1 MEDIESNRPACEE
14 LERLLLI
21 VHDIITSE
29 VERKQ
34 MKTEFVNA
42 ISQFHRI
49 EKTSIECL
57 NFLEEIEPIAKE
69 LADNVKPVEAL
80 NSEMRAVLG
89 EKQVVAVDLEL
100 LESEINYIEVRSIF
114 HPIYCVPQKI
124 MPRLCGCCGGAVISI
139 FSVFTHLHR

>member
-1 MEDIESNRPACEE
+1 MEDIESHRPACEE

-21 VHDIITSE
+21 VHDVITSE
-29 VERKQ
+29 SERKQ
-34 MKTEFVNA
+34 IKTEFVNA

-49 EKTSIECL
+49 EKNSIDCL
-57 NFLEEIEPIAKE
+57 NFIEEIEPIAKE

-100 LESEINYIEVRSIF
+100 LETEINQIDVRGTF
-114 HPIYCVPQKI
+114 HPIHSAPQKSC
-124 MPRLCGCCGGAVISI
+124 LVCAAAVEEP
-139 FSVFTHLHR
+139 